1 MKTILSLIGIF
12 FTVILLGAILGFCV
26 TSLFMYTT
34 DFVVGGT
41 IKFLS
46 WSQIA
51 SLLLVC
57 GATSAVCTTPFL
69 IAHSIRYPYNG
80 IARIVTYT
88 ILTAL
93 AWIIIVP
100 VCLTAAQNFGSV
112 DILKTKDAVL
122 TPNFFRPSDGTLY
135 YYTTVNPQTKMANGV
150 SFELHNI
157 NSTDDTA
164 QLLENTPQF
173 EADIQPFSDVLIYDT
188 LQISK
193 FIDVILPSLILT
205 KERAQDA
212 FAKGIL
218 PWLSFA
224 TWGLALYSLIGIR
237 RLFRWRLLNFCTA
250 LLGFIGISLL
260 NIYYSWGWDG
270 NLFNFVSLPNWILN
284 LIIAAVLSCLG
295 ILLAIFRQDPNMESV
310 E

>member
-12 FTVILLGAILGFCV
+12 FTDILLGSILGFFV
-26 TSLFMYTT
+26 TSLFMYASN
-34 DFVVGGT
+34 FVVGGT
-41 IKFLS
+41 TEFLS
-46 WSQIA
+46 WKQIV
-51 SLLLVC
+51 SLLFVC
-57 GATSAVCTTPFL
+57 GATSAICTTPFL

-93 AWIIIVP
+93 AWIVIIP
-100 VCLTAAQNFGSV
+100 ACLVAAQNFGSV
-112 DILKTKDAVL
+112 DILKTNEPAL
-122 TPNFFRPSDGTLY
+122 TPNFFRPNEGTLY
-135 YYTTVNPQTKMANGV
+135 YYTSINPQTKMANGV

-157 NSTDDTA
+157 NSSEDTA

-173 EADIQPFSDVLIYDT
+173 KADIQPFSDVLIYDT

-212 FAKGIL
+212 FSKGVL
-218 PWLSFA
+218 QWLSFA
-224 TWGLALYSLIGIR
+224 TWGLALYSLIGTR

-250 LLGFIGISLL
+250 ILGSIGISLL
-260 NIYYSWGWDG
+260 NISYSWGWDG
-270 NLFNFVSLPNWILN
+270 NLFNFVTLPNWTLN
-284 LIIAAVLSCLG
+284 CIITATLSCLG
-295 ILLAIFRQDPNMESV
+295 ILLAVFRQVTNMESV

>member
-12 FTVILLGAILGFCV
+12 FTIILLGAILSFCV
-26 TSLFMYTT
+26 ISLFIYTT
-34 DFVVGGT
+34 HFVVGST
-41 IKFLS
+41 IELLS
-46 WSQIA
+46 WNQIA

-93 AWIIIVP
+93 AWIIIIP

-112 DILKTKDAVL
+112 DVLKTNEPVL

-135 YYTTVNPQTKMANGV
+135 YYTSVNPQTKMANGV

-157 NSTDDTA
+157 NSSEDTA

-173 EADIQPFSDVLIYDT
+173 KADIQPFADVLIYDT

-193 FIDVILPSLILT
+193 FVDVILPSLILT

-212 FAKGIL
+212 FSKGIL

-250 LLGFIGISLL
+250 ILGFIGISLL
-260 NIYYSWGWDG
+260 NVFYSWGWDG
-270 NLFNFVSLPNWILN
+270 NLFNFVTLPNWTLN
-284 LIIAAVLSCLG
+284 CIITAVLSCLG
-295 ILLAIFRQDPNMESV
+295 ILLAVFRQDPNMESV

>member
-34 DFVVGGT
+34 NFVVGST
-41 IKFLS
+41 IELLS
-46 WSQIA
+46 WKQIA

-93 AWIIIVP
+93 AWIIIIP

-112 DILKTKDAVL
+112 DVLKTNEPVL

-135 YYTTVNPQTKMANGV
+135 YYTSVNPQTKMANGV

-157 NSTDDTA
+157 NSSEDTA

-173 EADIQPFSDVLIYDT
+173 KADIQPFADVLIYDT

-193 FIDVILPSLILT
+193 FVDVILPSLILT

-212 FAKGIL
+212 FSKGIL

-250 LLGFIGISLL
+250 ILGFIGISLL
-260 NIYYSWGWDG
+260 NVFYSWGWDG
-270 NLFNFVSLPNWILN
+270 NIFNFVTLPNWALN
-284 LIIAAVLSCLG
+284 CIITAALSCLG